1 MSNPPLTIQCSNPAC
16 LSNDTAL
23 GKLVC
28 DRCQTPLVYS
38 YLWAVGANTAEMIA
52 GMVVGDRYVVMAP
65 QVWLDTQPGQSF
77 ETKTQSSEGD
87 VVRSINQAQLSLALP
102 YLCLY
107 AQRLH
112 LPEVQG
118 FYQDQGA
125 TILLLKNAP
134 IDTTGKLDPALGAI
148 WAQVT
153 AVRQVYWFWQ
163 LLLLWTP
170 LREQGVA
177 SSLLVP
183 ENIRVE
189 GWRVRLRELI
199 PDPVEMAPPLKDLA
213 SLWLTWIGKADSPVA
228 AILQELCQQMQNS
241 EESEATWQEITAQL
255 NQLLLAQAAPL
266 PLRLKVVSASTTG
279 PQRTH
284 NEDAC
289 FPLPKPQSGELLP
302 QLAIVCDGIGGHAGG
317 EVASQLA
324 VRSLQL
330 QVRALLT
337 EVMEQ
342 IEPMS
347 PDIVAQQLEAIV
359 RVVNNVIA
367 AQNDTQGRESRQ
379 RMGTTLVMAL
389 QLPQQ
394 VNAPTQAN
402 QTGNTHELYLV
413 NVGDSRAYWLTARYC
428 HLLTVDD
435 DVATREVLQGRS
447 LLAEAIQRS
456 DAGALTQ
463 ALGTRDAEFLH
474 PTIQRFVIEED
485 GLLLLCSDGLSD
497 NQVVEQTWQETT
509 PLVFKGKITLEAA
522 AQSWLNL
529 ANQRN
534 GHDNA
539 SVVLMWCQVSAESPH
554 LFEPTAL
561 PGTVLPSL
569 TESELSESSR
579 ELLYGETAEAPVV
592 APAALVRQSFSF
604 WAVRVL
610 LVLIAGGLGLIVW
623 RQLNPV
629 GFDRTWAPI
638 FPSTQEQNRPTLPP
652 AP

>member
-16 LSNDTAL
+16 LSSDTAL
-23 GKLVC
+23 GKLIC

-38 YLWAVGANTAEMIA
+38 YLWAVGANAAQMIA
-52 GMVVGDRYVVMAP
+52 GVVVGDRYVVMAP
-65 QVWLDTQPGQSF
+65 QVWLDTRPEQSSDLNM
-77 ETKTQSSEGD
+77 TQSSLED
-87 VVRSINQAQLSLALP
+87 VARSSDQAQLNLALP
-102 YLCLY
+102 YLRLY
-107 AQRLH
+107 AQQLH

-118 FYQDQGA
+118 FHQHQDA

-134 IDTTGKLDPALGAI
+134 IDATGKLYPALGAI

-199 PDPVEMAPPLKDLA
+199 PDPVGTAPPLKDLA
-213 SLWLTWIGKADSPVA
+213 SLWLTWIGKADSSVVA
-228 AILQELCQQMQNS
+228 SLQKLSQHMQNS
-241 EESEATWQEITAQL
+241 EESEATFQDITAQL
-255 NQLLLAQAAPL
+255 NQLLLTQAAQL

-289 FPLPKPQSGELLP
+289 FPLPQPQSNQSLP

-330 QVRALLT
+330 QARALLT

-342 IEPMS
+342 VEPMS

-394 VNAPTQAN
+394 VNASTQAN
-402 QTGNTHELYLV
+402 QTENTHELYLV

-497 NQVVEQTWQETT
+497 NQVIEKTWQEITQ
-509 PLVFKGKITLEAA
+509 LVFKGKITLEAA

-539 SVVLMWCQVSAESPH
+539 SVVLMWCQVSAESPY

-561 PGTVLPSL
+561 PGNVLPSPI
-569 TESELSESSR
+569 ESELSESSR
-579 ELLYGETAEAPVV
+579 ELLYGEAEAPVA
-592 APAALVRQSFSF
+592 APAALASQSFSF

-610 LVLIAGGLGLIVW
+610 LLLIAGGLGLIVW

-629 GFDRTWAPI
+629 GFDRTWEPI
-638 FPSTQEQNRPTLPP
+638 FPPTQEQNHSISPP